1 LKYTE
6 GEVDKKYQI
15 GVLAITFPIL
25 YAIIDGIGTFL
36 DGVYLD
42 ELKIIPE
49 DRALLAYEFTFFLI
63 AIIAYVYI
71 KFIKKE
77 SFYIFIELDRGS
89 AALLEKTG
97 HFFYVIA
104 IAGKAMIAYSIIST
118 HVIF

>member
-1 LKYTE
+1 
-6 GEVDKKYQI
+6 
-15 GVLAITFPIL
+15 PIL

-77 SFYIFIELDRGS
+77 SFYIFKERDRGS
-89 AALLEKTG
+89 AAILEKTG
-97 HFFYVIA
+97 QFFYVF
-104 IAGKAMIAYSIIST
+104 AMSCNALIYDSIISSY
-118 HVIF
+118 VIFSVFYYRLFI